1 MKKAWRA
8 FANFWKGIWEI
19 VKSMGN
25 WRGVLS
31 LLIVWLIISGSGI
44 FVLGFVFNNT
54 LLKGIGIAMYAFW
67 LGPFTPLIPLNI
79 ALAMVVQRFVFL
91 DKNVSWKSIKEKFR
105 ETFKEDKEI
114 IKKEEFI
121 KGENDMLILAVE
133 TSCDETS
140 VSITRNGKEVLSNIV
155 LSQIKIHQEFGGVVP
170 EVASRNHVL
179 NITRVFDKA
188 IKEANVKIDDIDLVA
203 VTKGPGLIGALLVG
217 INAATAFAFA
227 HDKPLVGVNHLA
239 GHIYAANIE
248 NELKFPLIAL
258 VVSGGHTSLVY
269 MDDHMSFKTLGET
282 LDDAVG
288 EAYDKVSRMM
298 GEGYPGGPILDKLAK
313 EGKDIY
319 NLPRAYLDKN
329 DYKFSFSGLKSA
341 VNNLIYH
348 SNRKGKTINNNDLA
362 ASFQEAVIDVL
373 IHKLK
378 TVIEEYPV
386 KQIVIAG
393 GVAANSRLRERVYE
407 EIKDI
412 EIIMPSL
419 KYCTD
424 NAAMIGI
431 AAYYTY
437 KKEGSLEN
445 YQLGGYST
453 LNLDE

>member
-105 ETFKEDKEI
+105 GAFKEDKEI

-288 EAYDKVSRMM
+288 DA
-298 GEGYPGGPILDKLAK
+298 
-313 EGKDIY
+313 
-319 NLPRAYLDKN
+319 
-329 DYKFSFSGLKSA
+329 
-341 VNNLIYH
+341 
-348 SNRKGKTINNNDLA
+348 
-362 ASFQEAVIDVL
+362 
-373 IHKLK
+373 
-378 TVIEEYPV
+378 
-386 KQIVIAG
+386 
-393 GVAANSRLRERVYE
+393 
-407 EIKDI
+407 
-412 EIIMPSL
+412 
-419 KYCTD
+419 
-424 NAAMIGI
+424 
-431 AAYYTY
+431 
-437 KKEGSLEN
+437 
-445 YQLGGYST
+445 
-453 LNLDE
+453 